1 MTKQEG
7 KTYFYVETKQEARRR
22 TISIWQEEIDDESL
36 VQEGKKNEYGTQIF
50 NKHRSKNI
58 DLKTHV
64 VVGLVVIANYSRKK
78 KIGCGGVDLEGLRCG
93 FGDVNLERKKF

>member
-36 VQEGKKNEYGTQIF
+36 VQEGKKMNMVL
-50 NKHRSKNI
+50 RSSTNTN
-58 DLKTHV
+58 LKP
-64 VVGLVVIANYSRKK
+64 
-78 KIGCGGVDLEGLRCG
+78 
-93 FGDVNLERKKF
+93 